1 MADIKTHLR
10 ELSVATTVG
19 VVASG
24 KALHLSDMYDSR
36 KFLAL
41 ANSVICNDIS
51 SADNLLDYPKFTGEL
66 RTIVD
71 NGFKLG
77 IKILES
83 KKFHISK
90 KPMIRWLGNDTQKG
104 DPVDIL
110 IDDYAFSLKEE
121 SFILKNMGLYT
132 LLNNLTGSNYARGL
146 HIFSTF
152 ALKEYDNWFA
162 YTWNSFV
169 HYLHKHKKWALT
181 SGRNVSE
188 AFLSGKSVVLK
199 YNRTISTV
207 PQDIST
213 NREFMTNTV
222 SVTREKVFSKW
233 INHEISDDVEYL
245 RIKHKCSVT
254 AGKKVCVKINS
265 EFSAENVFEFFQ
277 IHPFEYYYAKTTPIE
292 TTILRVPAQ
301 ADFNDFI
308 EFKGCTYDVPSSQ
321 LNIISTFENIN
332 TGKTL
337 QFRNECRFSH
347 GQFNGTPEAKMY
359 VVRDT
364 PLTEIYEPIE

>member
-1 MADIKTHLR
+1 
-10 ELSVATTVG
+10 
-19 VVASG
+19 
-24 KALHLSDMYDSR
+24 
-36 KFLAL
+36 
-41 ANSVICNDIS
+41 
-51 SADNLLDYPKFTGEL
+51 
-66 RTIVD
+66 
-71 NGFKLG
+71 
-77 IKILES
+77 
-83 KKFHISK
+83 
-90 KPMIRWLGNDTQKG
+90 
-104 DPVDIL
+104 
-110 IDDYAFSLKEE
+110 
-121 SFILKNMGLYT
+121 MGLYA

-146 HIFSTF
+146 HVFSTF
-152 ALKEYDNWFA
+152 ALKEYDDWFA
-162 YTWNSFV
+162 YTWNSFI
-169 HYLHKHKKWALT
+169 HYLHKHKKWSLT
-181 SGRNVSE
+181 SGSNVSE

-199 YNRTISTV
+199 YNRIISTV

-222 SVTREKVFSKW
+222 AGTREKVFSKW
-233 INHEISDDVEYL
+233 INHEISDDAEYL

-254 AGKKVCVKINS
+254 AGKKVCDKINS

-277 IHPFEYYYAKTTPIE
+277 IYPFEYYYAKTTPIE

-301 ADFNDFI
+301 ADFDDVI

-321 LNIISTFENIN
+321 LNIISTFKNIN